1 MKKITAIC
9 VSPGRGTGKTPV
21 PSAEL
26 EVGLGIR
33 GDAHAGDWHRQISL
47 LASERIREVQA
58 RGIEVGF
65 GSYAE
70 NVATEGVDWKIV
82 PVGTKVRLGPE
93 AEVEITQ
100 IGKKCHSACE
110 ILRLVGDCVMPR
122 EGAFARVL
130 KCGTISAGDRIEI
143 LAGE

>member
-1 MKKITAIC
+1 MKKI
-9 VSPGRGTGKTPV
+9 VSVSVSAGKGSSKTPV
-21 PSAEL
+21 GSAVL
-26 EVGLGIR
+26 EAGLGIR
-33 GDAHAGDWHRQISL
+33 GDAHAGSWHRQISL
-47 LASERIREVQA
+47 LASERIGEVQA
-58 RGIEVGF
+58 RGIKVGF

-70 NVATEGVDWKIV
+70 NVATEGVDWKII

-130 KCGTISAGDRIEI
+130 TGGTISAGDRIEI